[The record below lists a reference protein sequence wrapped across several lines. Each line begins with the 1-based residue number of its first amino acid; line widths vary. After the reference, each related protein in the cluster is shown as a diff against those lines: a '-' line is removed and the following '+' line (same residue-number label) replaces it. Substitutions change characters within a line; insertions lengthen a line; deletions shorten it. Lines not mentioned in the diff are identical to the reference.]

1 MNNIQFRFETAYG
14 YDFVQ
19 FVILDDGRKFAIIGQ
34 MGVGFAISPR
44 YTIYVKKKSELK
56 EFLDRAVKLDGYV
69 LKDNYN
75 DHLELQT
82 YENRVFRFDT
92 N

>member
-14 YDFVQ
+14 FDFVQ
-19 FVILDDGRKFAIIGQ
+19 FVILDDGRKFAITGQ
-34 MGVGFAISPR
+34 MGAGFAISPR

-56 EFLDRAVKLDGYV
+56 EFLDKAIKFDGYI
-69 LKDNYN
+69 LKDNYT
-75 DHLELQT
+75 DRLELQT
-82 YENRVFRFDT
+82 YENHVFRFVA

>member
-1 MNNIQFRFETAYG
+1 MNNIQFRFETSYG

-19 FVILDDGRKFAIIGQ
+19 FVILDDGRKFAITGQ
-34 MGVGFAISPR
+34 IGVGFAISPR

-56 EFLDRAVKLDGYV
+56 EFLDKAINFDGYI

-75 DHLELQT
+75 DRLELQT
-82 YENRVFRFDT
+82 YENHVFRFGA

>member
-1 MNNIQFRFETAYG
+1 MNNIQFRFETTYG

-19 FVILDDGRKFAIIGQ
+19 FVILDDGRKFAITGQ

-44 YTIYVKKKSELK
+44 YTIYVKKKSDLK
-56 EFLDRAVKLDGYV
+56 EFLDKAIKFDGYI

-75 DHLELQT
+75 DNLELQT

>member
-19 FVILDDGRKFAIIGQ
+19 FVILDDGRTFAITGQ

-44 YTIYVKKKSELK
+44 YTIYVTKTRQLK
-56 EFLDRAVKLDGYV
+56 EFLDRAVNLDGYV

-75 DHLELQT
+75 DNLELQT
-82 YENRVFRFDT
+82 YENRVLRFGT

>member
-1 MNNIQFRFETAYG
+1 MNNIQFRFKTSYG

-19 FVILDDGRKFAIIGQ
+19 FVILEDGRKFAITGQ
-34 MGVGFAISPR
+34 MGVGFAIHPT
-44 YTIYVKKKSELK
+44 YTIFVQKKADLK
-56 EFLDRAVKLDGYV
+56 ELLDKAVKFDGYV

-75 DHLELQT
+75 DRLELQT
-82 YENRVFRFDT
+82 YENHVLRFNT

>member
-1 MNNIQFRFETAYG
+1 MNNIQFRFKTSYG

-19 FVILDDGRKFAIIGQ
+19 FVILDDGRKFAITGS
-34 MGVGFAISPR
+34 MGVGFAIHPS
-44 YTIYVKKKSELK
+44 YTIYVHKKSELK
-56 EFLDRAVKLDGYV
+56 EFLDNTVKYDGYI

-75 DHLELQT
+75 DRLELKN
-82 YENRVFRFDT
+82 YENHVFRFGA

>member
-1 MNNIQFRFETAYG
+1 MNNIQFRFETSYG

-19 FVILDDGRKFAIIGQ
+19 FVILDDGRKFAITGQ

-44 YTIYVKKKSELK
+44 YTIYVKKKSDLK
-56 EFLDRAVKLDGYV
+56 EFLYRAVKFDGYI

-75 DHLELQT
+75 DNLELQT
-82 YENRVFRFDT
+82 YENRVLRFDA

>member
-1 MNNIQFRFETAYG
+1 MNNIQFRFETSYG
-14 YDFVQ
+14 YNFVQ

-44 YTIYVKKKSELK
+44 YTIYVKKKSDLK
-56 EFLDRAVKLDGYV
+56 EFLDRAVKFDGYV
-69 LKDNYN
+69 LKDNYTDN
-75 DHLELQT
+75 LELQT
-82 YENRVFRFDT
+82 YENHVLRFDT

>member
-19 FVILDDGRKFAIIGQ
+19 FVILDDGRKFAITGQ

-44 YTIYVKKKSELK
+44 YTIYVKKKSDLK
-56 EFLDRAVKLDGYV
+56 EFLDKAIKFAGYI

-75 DHLELQT
+75 DNLELQT
-82 YENRVFRFDT
+82 YENHVFRFDT

>member
-19 FVILDDGRKFAIIGQ
+19 FVILDDGRKFAITGQ

-44 YTIYVKKKSELK
+44 YMIYVKKKSELK
-56 EFLDRAVKLDGYV
+56 EFLDRAVKLDGYI

-82 YENRVFRFDT
+82 YENHVLCFD
-92 N
+92 NN

>member
-19 FVILDDGRKFAIIGQ
+19 FVILEDGRKFAITGQ
-34 MGVGFAISPR
+34 MGAGFAISPR
-44 YTIYVKKKSELK
+44 YTIFVKKKSELK
-56 EFLDRAVKLDGYV
+56 ELLDKAIKFDSYV
-69 LKDNYN
+69 LKDNYT
-75 DHLELQT
+75 DRLELET

>member
-1 MNNIQFRFETAYG
+1 MNNIQFRFETSYG

-19 FVILDDGRKFAIIGQ
+19 FVILDDGRKFAITGQ

-44 YTIYVKKKSELK
+44 YTIYVKKKSDLK
-56 EFLDRAVKLDGYV
+56 EFLDRAVKFDGYV
-69 LKDNYN
+69 LKDNYTDN
-75 DHLELQT
+75 LELQT
-82 YENRVFRFDT
+82 YENHVLRFDT

>member
-1 MNNIQFRFETAYG
+1 MNHIQFRFETTYG

-19 FVILDDGRKFAIIGQ
+19 FVILEDGRKFAITGQ

-75 DHLELQT
+75 DQLELQT
-82 YENRVFRFDT
+82 YENHVLRFDT

>member
-1 MNNIQFRFETAYG
+1 MNNIQFRFETSYG

-19 FVILDDGRKFAIIGQ
+19 FVILEDGRKFAITGQ
-34 MGVGFAISPR
+34 MGVGFAIHPS

-56 EFLDRAVKLDGYV
+56 EFLDNAVKYDGYI

-75 DHLELQT
+75 DRLELKN
-82 YENRVFRFDT
+82 YENHVFRFGA

>member
-14 YDFVQ
+14 FDFVQ
-19 FVILDDGRKFAIIGQ
+19 FVILEDGRKFAITGQ
-34 MGVGFAISPR
+34 MGIGFAVSPR

-56 EFLDRAVKLDGYV
+56 ELLDKAIKFDGYV
-69 LKDNYN
+69 LKDNYT
-75 DHLELQT
+75 DILELET
-82 YENRVFRFDT
+82 YENHVFRFSS

>member
-19 FVILDDGRKFAIIGQ
+19 FVILDDGRKFAITGQ

-44 YTIYVKKKSELK
+44 YTIYVKKKSDLK
-56 EFLDRAVKLDGYV
+56 EFLDKAVKFDSYI

-75 DHLELQT
+75 DNLELQT
-82 YENRVFRFDT
+82 YENRVLRFGT

>member
-14 YDFVQ
+14 FDFVQ
-19 FVILDDGRKFAIIGQ
+19 FVILEDGRKFAITGQ

-44 YTIYVKKKSELK
+44 YMIYVKKKSDLK
-56 EFLDRAVKLDGYV
+56 EFLDKAIKFDGYI

-75 DHLELQT
+75 DNLELQT

>member
-1 MNNIQFRFETAYG
+1 
-14 YDFVQ
+14 
-19 FVILDDGRKFAIIGQ
+19 

-44 YTIYVKKKSELK
+44 YTIYVKKKSDLK
-56 EFLDRAVKLDGYV
+56 EFLDKAVKFDGYI

-75 DHLELQT
+75 DNLELQT
-82 YENRVFRFDT
+82 YENRVLRFGT

>member
-14 YDFVQ
+14 FDFVQ
-19 FVILDDGRKFAIIGQ
+19 FVILEDGRKFAITGQ
-34 MGVGFAISPR
+34 MGSGFAVFPR

-56 EFLDRAVKLDGYV
+56 ELLDKAIKFDGYV
-69 LKDNYN
+69 LKDNYT
-75 DHLELQT
+75 DRLELET
-82 YENRVFRFDT
+82 YENHVFHFSS